1 MGEESAICEFK
12 CSKLAKAS
20 KQESEA
26 DQQIKEGKGSQ
37 VSRVCTKLQA
47 NFGIIIVYSENKRKS

>member
-1 MGEESAICEFK
+1 MGGESAICEFK

-20 KQESEA
+20 KQEGEA

-47 NFGIIIVYSENKRKS
+47 NFGIIIVYSENERKS